1 MILLLAY
8 VDDIM
13 IIRES
18 QADIQ
23 KVIKDLHAKFA
34 LKTLGSVNYFLG
46 FELTHSSNG
55 LHLNQS
61 KYARDLLHKMNMVA
75 AKPSSTPM
83 CLSNKLSLND
93 SELFAIPPC
102 IEAQ

>member
-1 MILLLAY
+1 MLMITNIY
-8 VDDIM
+8 VADIL
-13 IIRES
+13 ITGES

-34 LKTLGSVNYFLG
+34 LKTLSSVNYFLG
-46 FELTHSSNG
+46 FEVTRSSSE

-61 KYARDLLHKMNMVA
+61 KYARDLLHKTNMVA
-75 AKPSSTPM
+75 AKLSSTPM

-93 SELFAIPPC
+93 SELFAYPSMY
-102 IEAQ
+102 